1 MRRRKLTIA
10 AFLLVAALCLGVGY
24 ATVTDFMDITGSADI
39 TASQSFDGNVY
50 FSSAVA
56 NQDGN
61 TASIATTNS
70 DKATF
75 TAKNLANVG
84 DAATFTFTIE
94 STYDKDVY
102 VKITT
107 IKGTNDHADTYFTI
121 TDDWNSEIKTIPAA
135 TYTDGNLTQ
144 AQTTTVTI
152 TVSLKDAPTSAISG
166 SFLVELQ
173 AADAQSDLQ

>member
-10 AFLLVAALCLGVGY
+10 AFLLVAAHCLGVGY
-24 ATVTDFMDITGSADI
+24 ASVTDFLDITGTADI

-50 FSSAVA
+50 FSNAVA

-61 TASIATTNS
+61 TASVATTNS

-84 DAATFTFTIE
+84 DTATFTFTVE
-94 STYDKDVY
+94 NTYDKEVF
-102 VKITT
+102 VKVTAV
-107 IKGTNDHADTYFTI
+107 KGTNAHAESYFTI
-121 TDDWNSEIKTIPAA
+121 TDDWNQEIKTIPAA
-135 TYTDGNLTQ
+135 TYTDGVLTQ
-144 AQTTTVTI
+144 SQSLTVTI
-152 TVSLKDAPTSAISG
+152 TVELKDAPTSAVSG